1 MNRLNFRGIE
11 IVYDDQGQGV
21 SIILLH
27 GFPFDRSMWRE
38 QIDFLSAC
46 GYRVIAPDLRGLG
59 ETKASGEISAMED
72 MARDVAALMDELK
85 VERAVIC
92 GLSMGGYVA
101 FAFLRKYPQRLKG
114 LILADTRPGADNDEA
129 KANREKVARIA
140 ETEGTG
146 AIADLQIPNLITEET
161 RRHHLEVEAFIRRMI
176 DAATPQGIA
185 AASRGMALRP
195 DSTDMLANIHCPTLV
210 IVGEHDVLTP
220 PSVAQD
226 YAAKIPG
233 AQYIVIPSAGHLSNL
248 EQPESFHQAISGFLY
263 SVSW

>member
-92 GLSMGGYVA
+92 GLSMGAYVA
-101 FAFLRKYPQRLKG
+101 FEFIALFPTRVRALVLAGARAQAADDSERKTREQQAQRVLAEG
-114 LILADTRPGADNDEA
+114 MGFAVESILTNLLAPGTLTKRPEIVSRV
-129 KANREKVARIA
+129 REMVRS
-140 ETEGTG
+140 TNPRG
-146 AIADLQIPNLITEET
+146 
-161 RRHHLEVEAFIRRMI
+161 
-176 DAATPQGIA
+176 A
-185 AASRGMALRP
+185 AAAQRGMAMRR
-195 DSTDMLANIHCPTLV
+195 DYSGDLANIDVPTLIIAGREDRV
-210 IVGEHDVLTP
+210 RK
-220 PSVAQD
+220 
-226 YAAKIPG
+226 AADAEFIHRG
-233 AQYIVIPSAGHLSNL
+233 VRNSRLEIISDAGHLMNI
-248 EQPESFHQAISGFLY
+248 EQPEGFNRVLLDFLLET
-263 SVSW
+263 